1 MYIRN
6 NVLYVIMKTIV
17 NLSQNKWNNT
27 FISVIFFKNCKSCIF
42 TIFST
47 KWFTPIMK
55 KVLYYTYLENIS
67 GLAWLIITTVNKWKK
82 ENVGFKIFSSNL
94 MPKLWLE
101 DTLYLAWPV
110 YGTYRTGPS
119 SWLPAPPPP
128 LAAVSDLLLG
138 PGHRSTPSCSW
149 NSASAEI

>member
-47 KWFTPIMK
+47 KWLTPIMK
-55 KVLYYTYLENIS
+55 KSTLLHIS
-67 GLAWLIITTVNKWKK
+67 WKYFWFSMINNYSSQQMKK

-101 DTLYLAWPV
+101 DALYLAWPV
-110 YGTYRTGPS
+110 YGTCRTGPS
-119 SWLPAPPPP
+119 SWPPAPPPP

>member
-55 KVLYYTYLENIS
+55 KSTLLHIS
-67 GLAWLIITTVNKWKK
+67 WKYFWFSMINNYSSQQMKK

-101 DTLYLAWPV
+101 DALYLAWPV
-110 YGTYRTGPS
+110 YGTCRTGPS
-119 SWLPAPPPP
+119 SWPPAPPPP

-138 PGHRSTPSCSW
+138 PGHPSTPSYSW

>member
-55 KVLYYTYLENIS
+55 KSTLLHIS
-67 GLAWLIITTVNKWKK
+67 WKYFWFSMINNYSSQQMKK

-101 DTLYLAWPV
+101 DALYLAWPV
-110 YGTYRTGPS
+110 YGTCRTGPS
-119 SWLPAPPPP
+119 SWPPAPPPP